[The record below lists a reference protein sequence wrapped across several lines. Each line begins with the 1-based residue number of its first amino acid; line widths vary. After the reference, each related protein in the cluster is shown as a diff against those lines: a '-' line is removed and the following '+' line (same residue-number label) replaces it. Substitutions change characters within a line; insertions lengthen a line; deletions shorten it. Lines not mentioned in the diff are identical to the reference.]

1 MNGWCVV
8 MRRRYDDYYSNP
20 LAFILSG
27 FLVLLLE
34 KGIMNFISFIRNRR
48 IEKAKREQIINNYNN
63 QIKAKLINGDAVNEE
78 KALKSFN
85 TNCNFLKTLL
95 IEIDI
100 IEGRDYNESDLKSLS
115 FYDNLIIELNKK
127 LNTELK
133 PDQKQKYKRALNAVK
148 NTKEKYIAVK
158 SNDEKYINIINKLTK

>member
-1 MNGWCVV
+1 

-27 FLVLLLE
+27 FSVLLLE
-34 KGIMNFISFIRNRR
+34 KALFSLIDYIRNRR
-48 IEKAKREQIINNYNN
+48 VEKAKREQIINNYNN

-95 IEIDI
+95 NEIGI

-127 LNTELK
+127 LNTPLK
-133 PDQKQKYKRALNAVK
+133 PEEKQRYKSTLKQVQKVK
-148 NTKEKYIAVK
+148 
-158 SNDEKYINIINKLTK
+158 

>member
-1 MNGWCVV
+1 
-8 MRRRYDDYYSNP
+8 MRRRYNDYYSNP
-20 LAFILSG
+20 LAFIISG

-34 KGIMNFISFIRNRR
+34 NGLFSLIDYIRNRR
-48 IEKAKREQIINNYNN
+48 VEKAKREQINNNYNN

-95 IEIDI
+95 NEIGI

-133 PDQKQKYKRALNAVK
+133 PDQKQRYKSTLNAVK
-148 NTKEKYIAVK
+148 NTKEKCIAVK
-158 SNDEKYINIINKLTK
+158 TVDEKYINIINKLTK